1 MGTCQSRSCDSHLPI
16 CTTPPS
22 SAPCPGPTANI
33 TKLEMQA
40 HSHQH
45 AEPLCA
51 QLLILRTL
59 DNSLPAFP
67 EYLNTSLP
75 AILEAFKRPLLIS
88 LDFCVPTWVQ
98 RYRWHCTE
106 MAWKKTNQALKASE
120 SVLRVFCKPHRAKSQ
135 GPLLSDFCL
144 WYTGS
149 LVNRS

>member
-33 TKLEMQA
+33 TKLEEQA

-45 AEPLCA
+45 AESTAALHSCWFCA
-51 QLLILRTL
+51 LWRIA
-59 DNSLPAFP
+59 SLPS
-67 EYLNTSLP
+67 LNTSLP
-75 AILEAFKRPLLIS
+75 AILEAFQRPLLIS

-120 SVLRVFCKPHRAKSQ
+120 SVLRVFCKPHRDKSQ